1 MSTSAGFGTEELE
14 HVAAWERQ
22 EEFLRSEVPGLLCGR
37 PAVRRIAA
45 LAEDVWEIE
54 DEWWRQHP
62 ISRRYY
68 RVLLEDGS
76 SMTLFRDL
84 LNSLWYEQKT

>member
-1 MSTSAGFGTEELE
+1 MSPSTGIGTEELE
-14 HVAAWERQ
+14 HVAAWERE

-54 DEWWRQHP
+54 
-62 ISRRYY
+62 
-68 RVLLEDGS
+68 VEDGRKLVAKQQIFGFLVS
-76 SMTLFRDL
+76 GGGISPAIIG
-84 LNSLWYEQKT
+84 Q